1 MSHNVRLFSRM
12 VLTCLEISIFIFPAQ
27 VSLMSLFEL
36 SQVASHVFQLSKLL
50 HSLDKAKNTWSC

>member
-36 SQVASHVFQLSKLL
+36 SQVASHVSQLSKLPR
-50 HSLDKAKNTWSC
+50 SLDRAKNTVSC